1 MVDVT
6 SKEQSQIEEANLETL
21 QFLIQILK
29 GRNPMIVAG
38 VMAAMALGVYKS
50 ILRPEEY
57 DMMVDSI
64 SASRD
69 HINTLGL
76 LLDDSPTD
84 KVLH

>member
-29 GRNPMIVAG
+29 GKNPMIVAG

>member
-29 GRNPMIVAG
+29 GKNPMIVAG
-38 VMAAMALGVYKS
+38 VMTSMALGLYKS
-50 ILRPEEY
+50 ILSPTEY
-57 DMMVDSI
+57 ELMVDAI

-69 HINTLGL
+69 DINHVEAQIPEPEKRTL
-76 LLDDSPTD
+76 
-84 KVLH
+84 H